1 VQFSQ
6 TQLRSTLGISVET
19 FRHWKRVLPP
29 FAQRKRYSS
38 RFSIGD
44 FLAAGILSR
53 LTDQC
58 GIRVGLL
65 PEISQAAVEICN
77 ARPWVK
83 LEGKMLLVDIEH
95 RTCRIIEAAQ
105 EPSGQ
110 NVVIVCPLNP
120 IIALVRD
127 AMSRTRPLAA
137 GRQLR
142 PLIRTPAHER
152 RARRQRA

>member
-1 VQFSQ
+1 MEFSQ

-38 RFSIGD
+38 RFSID
-44 FLAAGILSR
+44 DLLAAGILRR

-77 ARPWVK
+77 ANSWVT
-83 LEGKMLLVDIEH
+83 LEGKTLLVDIQQ
-95 RTCRIIEAAQ
+95 RTCRIIEATQ
-105 EPSGQ
+105 EPTGQ
-110 NVVIVCPLNP
+110 NLVIVCPLSP

-127 AMSRTRPLAA
+127 AMSRTLPLAA
-137 GRQLR
+137 SQQR
-142 PLIRTPAHER
+142 PSIPTSAHER